1 MMKILENAVD
11 AIEIGLEDYKSE
23 DARRSK
29 SAIRNIFAG
38 MLLLF
43 KEKLRRMSPEG
54 SDDVLIKQSIKP
66 KMGPNGDWSFLGY
79 GKKTVDVQ
87 QIKDRF
93 GGLNILVNWTAFDQ
107 INKLRNNIEHYYAD
121 EAPSVVNEIVS
132 KSFKIIRDF
141 SKTYLEIEVADL
153 LEQSSWEI
161 FLEVDEV
168 YEKEKEESLASF
180 NEVDWTYSSL
190 EKAIR
195 HVRCTACD
203 SELVQA
209 TKNSVYEPGLS
220 FVLNCKKCGN
230 EFDLEN
236 ILNDCLEEEFG
247 VEAHISIMDG
257 GYSPY
262 ADCPDCNEPTYI
274 FEDDCCI
281 RCGYSQVH
289 KKCYVCGTSLDLEE
303 AYEGAL
309 CYAHKRLLEE
319 DDD

>member
-1 MMKILENAVD
+1 MKILENAVD

-23 DARRSK
+23 DPRRSK

-66 KMGPNGDWSFLGY
+66 KMGSNGDWSFLGS

-93 GGLNILVNWTAFDQ
+93 GGLGIQVDWMAFDQ
-107 INKLRNNIEHYYAD
+107 INKLRNNIEHYYTD

-141 SKTYLEIEVADL
+141 SKTYLEIEAADL
-153 LEQSSWEI
+153 LEQSSWDI

-168 YEKEKEESLASF
+168 YEKEKEESIESF
-180 NEVDWTYSSL
+180 NQVNWTYSSL
-190 EKAIR
+190 ARAIQ

-209 TKNSVYEPGLS
+209 IKDQVYEPGRPLA
-220 FVLNCKKCGN
+220 LNCKKCGN
-230 EFDLEN
+230 EFDLEDV
-236 ILNDCLEEEFG
+236 LNDCLEEEFG
-247 VEAHISIMDG
+247 IEAHIAIMDG
-257 GYSPY
+257 GDSPY

-274 FEDDCCI
+274 FEDDCCLS
-281 RCGYSQVH
+281 CGYIQVNKECH
-289 KKCYVCGTSLDLEE
+289 VCGTSLDLEE
-303 AYEGAL
+303 AYEGAV

-319 DDD
+319 DD